1 MKKRLIKSPKALLFA
16 FAAVIITS
24 VIGSL
29 FTDTSGW
36 YESLK
41 PSITPPN
48 LAFPI
53 VWTALF
59 ILIAIAIYFS
69 YINASKSQKQKVIML
84 FGANLILNVLWSILF
99 FGLHNPLLAFID
111 LVLLWLSIILLI
123 NLCWKISKLASWLLV
138 PYLLWVTF
146 AGILNYLIAFAS

>member
-1 MKKRLIKSPKALLFA
+1 MKKRLVKNPKALLFA
-16 FAAVIITS
+16 FAAVIITA

-53 VWTALF
+53 AWTALF

-69 YINASKSQKQKVIML
+69 YINASKTQKQKIMML
-84 FGANLILNVLWSILF
+84 FGVNLILNVLWSILF
-99 FGLHNPLLAFID
+99 FGLHNPVLAFID
-111 LVLLWLSIILLI
+111 LVLLWLSIIFLI
-123 NLCWKISKLASWLLV
+123 NLCWKISKFASWLLL
-138 PYLLWVTF
+138 PYALWVTF
-146 AGILNYLIAFAS
+146 AGLLNYLIAFAS